1 LTVAIKLGFSG
12 RSTAPI
18 HKACAGIAR
27 GQEAKAAAEAK
38 KKQKRKK

>member
-1 LTVAIKLGFSG
+1 MAIRLGFSG

-18 HKACAGIAR
+18 HKACAAIERAQG
-27 GQEAKAAAEAK
+27 AKAAAEAQ